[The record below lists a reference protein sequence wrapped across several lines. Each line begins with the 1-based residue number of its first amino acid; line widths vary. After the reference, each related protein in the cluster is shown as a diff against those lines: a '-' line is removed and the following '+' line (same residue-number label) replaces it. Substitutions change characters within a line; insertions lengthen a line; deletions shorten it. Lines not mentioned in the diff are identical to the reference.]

1 MISEALATRQVMR
14 LSVFNTFPQKAEGQ
28 EELIK
33 ALQSHAVNDTHAVRI
48 IDAWLNE
55 SKFSPTPADIRRT
68 SDGVSV
74 LEDRAERDAACLG
87 CKGTGFEFVWTLHT
101 SETIRLTQGQDS
113 GGEEQIVT
121 HQRMDFITEAV
132 YHDLRGKVDGQKQ
145 RVYSNARHCSQCGY
159 GRQLAMARS
168 TREAA

>member
-74 LEDRAERDAACLG
+74 LEEKATRNAECPG
-87 CKGTGFEFVWTLHT
+87 CSGSGFEIVWTLHT
-101 SETIRLTQGQDS
+101 SETIHGSTHNRMEYVT
-113 GGEEQIVT
+113 EQNYN
-121 HQRMDFITEAV
+121 E
-132 YHDLRGKVDGQKQ
+132 LRGKVDGQKQ